1 MRGLTWLLGV
11 FVILLGYEG
20 GNSAWRGWAAVW
32 TSAAVLWF
40 FVGCVLGVY
49 ALSRVASAKM
59 AGRVG
64 GVPGHGAIPNRT
76 ADREK
81 RDDG

>member
-1 MRGLTWLLGV
+1 MRGLTWLVGV
-11 FVILLGYEG
+11 MVILLGLELRPANSG
-20 GNSAWRGWAAVW
+20 GWTAVFI
-32 TSAAVLWF
+32 SAAVLWF

-59 AGRVG
+59 AGRTG
-64 GVPGHGAIPNRT
+64 SGSRAGRVPPAS